1 MLATGT
7 IMKNIHIG
15 KKKQK
20 KFKESNLS
28 ISEFA
33 MKINRTR
40 GTVYGI
46 FSRKSIDTDL
56 LIKISETLHY
66 DFLKEYYS
74 QEESQPSPICKIS
87 FNIDGII
94 DARLLCSHLSRY
106 KKKE

>member
-15 KKKQK
+15 KIIHE

-40 GTVYGI
+40 GTVYDI

-66 DFLKEYYS
+66 DFLKEYYP
-74 QEESQPSPICKIS
+74 QEESQPAQICKIS

-106 KKKE
+106 KKNK